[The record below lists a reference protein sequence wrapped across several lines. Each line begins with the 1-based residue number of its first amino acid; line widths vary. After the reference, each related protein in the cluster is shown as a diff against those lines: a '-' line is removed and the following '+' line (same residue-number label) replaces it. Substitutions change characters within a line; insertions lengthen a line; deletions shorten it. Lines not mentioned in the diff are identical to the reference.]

1 MAGSAFYISEVVFGS
16 DGYVA
21 VTNGSSETADP
32 DGLFLCQFPSYP
44 PLPAGPIEPGKS
56 VHVAASDI
64 GELSGDSGEAA
75 LYLRPDWSDPE
86 AIAGYMQWGSAGHK
100 RETPAVEAGVWER
113 DAFVDASGAASLR
126 AVGPGVNT
134 VRGWSTV

>member
-21 VTNGSSETADP
+21 VTNGSNETADP

-44 PLPAGPIEPGKS
+44 ALPAGSIGPGKS
-56 VHVAASDI
+56 VHVAASDL
-64 GELSGDSGEAA
+64 GDLSNDSGETG

-86 AIAGYMQWGSAGHK
+86 AIAGYVQWGSTGHK
-100 RETPAVEAGVWER
+100 REAPAVEAGVWER

-126 AVGPGVNT
+126 AAGPEANSVG
-134 VRGWSTV
+134 GWSTV